1 MTALGGVAME
11 IEDLAYPLVHGVVAT
26 DDAAQAFQGVDYA
39 VFLGAFPRKAGMERK
54 DLLTKNVGIFKGQGE
69 ALGKYGK
76 PTCKV
81 VVVGNPANTNCLTL
95 MHYAPNIPKENF
107 SALTRLD
114 HNRARSSIALKLGV
128 NVKDVSGVCIWG
140 NHSSTQYPDLHHALV
155 SGKAALEQ
163 VDSTW
168 YTDEFIPK
176 VQKRGAAVIAARGLS
191 SAASAA
197 KATADH
203 VHDWVLGSDGV
214 VSMAVI
220 SDGNSYGVPSGL
232 IYSFPVICSNGS
244 WKVVDGL
251 AVNDFSRG
259 KMDATAK
266 ELQEESAEAQEIL
279 ASA

>member
-1 MTALGGVAME
+1 V
-11 IEDLAYPLVHGVVAT
+11 
-26 DDAAQAFQGVDYA
+26 
-39 VFLGAFPRKAGMERK
+39 
-54 DLLTKNVGIFKGQGE
+54 N
-69 ALGKYGK
+69 GK
-76 PTCKV
+76 
-81 VVVGNPANTNCLTL
+81 
-95 MHYAPNIPKENF
+95 
-107 SALTRLD
+107 S
-114 HNRARSSIALKLGV
+114 
-128 NVKDVSGVCIWG
+128 
-140 NHSSTQYPDLHHALV
+140 
-155 SGKAALEQ
+155 ALEQ

-168 YTDEFIPK
+168 YSDEFIPK

-203 VHDWVLGSDGV
+203 VHDWVQGSDGV

-220 SDGNSYGVPSGL
+220 SDGNSYGVPAGL
-232 IYSFPVICSNGS
+232 IYSFPVVCSNGS